1 MSAPRILF
9 IANAGPQVGGGHV
22 MRSLTLARA
31 LAARGAACLMVSS
44 PAVDAILDAF
54 GPEMAREPATS
65 LDPEALSDALT
76 GVSFDAIVFDHYG
89 LARNEHAALSR
100 GRATLVI
107 DDLADR
113 PLGADLVLDSGPE
126 RRPMDYQLLVE
137 DEARLLLGPDF
148 APVRPEFAAARDQVL
163 ARRSAGGPVT
173 RILVALGLTDAGGL
187 TGRVIDRLR
196 PRLGQAKLDVVV
208 GGSAPTLTA
217 LTKIAQRDDRMTLHV
232 DTPEMARLMAEADI
246 GVGAAGSTVWERCVL
261 GLPSA
266 NIIVA
271 ENQRPASAALAA
283 RGAAIVVDSG
293 DADFEAQLDRALVRL
308 MTDADLRAQLTH
320 AAAQVCDGRGADRA
334 AEAFLG
340 VISRRGARSQDL
352 PFQG

>member
-1 MSAPRILF
+1 MHAPRILL
-9 IANAGPQVGGGHV
+9 IANAGPEVGGGHV
-22 MRSLTLARA
+22 MRSLTLAKA
-31 LAARGAACLMVSS
+31 LTARGAICSFASS

-65 LDPEALSDALT
+65 LDPEALCDTLT
-76 GVSFDAIVFDHYG
+76 GLAFDGIVFDHYG

-100 GRATLVI
+100 GRASLVI
-107 DDLADR
+107 DDLANR

-126 RRPMDYQLLVE
+126 RQPMEYQLLVE
-137 DEARLLLGPDF
+137 PDTRLLLGPDF
-148 APVRPEFAAARDQVL
+148 APVRPEFAALRDQVL
-163 ARRSAGGPVT
+163 LRRSEGGAVR

-187 TGRVIDRLR
+187 TARVVDRLR
-196 PRLGQAKLDVVV
+196 PRLGQATLDVVV
-208 GGSAPTLTA
+208 GGSAPSLTA
-217 LTKIAQRDDRMTLHV
+217 LGKIAQRDDRLRIHV

-283 RGAAIVVDSG
+283 RHAALVVDGG
-293 DADFEAQLDRALVRL
+293 DVDFDAQIDRALVRL
-308 MTDADLRAQLTH
+308 MTDADLRAKLTH
-320 AAAQVCDGRGADRA
+320 AAAQVCDGRGAGRA
-334 AEAFLG
+334 AEAFLE
-340 VISRRGARSQDL
+340 VIARRGARAQEL
-352 PFQG
+352 PLHS